1 MIYLGDVTEI
11 QLNESG
17 EILFSVEDSAGTLY
31 YPCTLLT
38 PLSGYH
44 GVFSLPGLRVGCKV
58 LICANPTDKGSSYYL
73 LGGLLHNLDA
83 AAISVDGITSVLTS
97 ERAEGRRTHN
107 PDVVDTRAA
116 YQVNQDYLG
125 AHLEDVHIEAED
137 SWINLSQPYGLTL
150 NGSPRV
156 SVQIPEGED
165 AIFRVSAGGVAGNR
179 VLNADPFTE
188 RLFNYLDT
196 IVNKVNALEQAVN
209 AIAPGAAAAYQA
221 ASTVAAT
228 ASAAAFSAGDPVNGE
243 LQRQVAQQQA
253 NQAGDV
259 TSSTSAVGALGG
271 LAAAAQVKD
280 ETINQDVNPYVSIP

>member
-11 QLNESG
+11 QLNELG

-31 YPCTLLT
+31 YPCTLIT
-38 PLSGYH
+38 QFSGYH

-58 LICANPTDKGSSYYL
+58 LICANPTDKGRSYYL
-73 LGGLLHNLDA
+73 LGGLLHKLDA
-83 AAISVDGITSVLTS
+83 EAISVDGVTSVLSS
-97 ERAEGRRTHN
+97 ERAEGRRTSN
-107 PDVVDTRAA
+107 PDVADTRAA
-116 YQVNQDYLG
+116 YQVNQDYLD

-137 SWINLSQPYGLTL
+137 SWVNLSQPHGLTL

-196 IVNKVNALEQAVN
+196 IVNKVNALERAVN
-209 AIAPGAAAAYQA
+209 AIAPGTTAAYEAAAVAADATAPGTGTPIRQQSA
-221 ASTVAAT
+221 NMQSAITEAST
-228 ASAAAFSAGDPVNGE
+228 
-243 LQRQVAQQQA
+243 
-253 NQAGDV
+253 
-259 TSSTSAVGALGG
+259 LGG
-271 LAAAAQVKD
+271 LLPADQVRD
-280 ETINQDVNPYVSIP
+280 QSITQDVNPYVNIP